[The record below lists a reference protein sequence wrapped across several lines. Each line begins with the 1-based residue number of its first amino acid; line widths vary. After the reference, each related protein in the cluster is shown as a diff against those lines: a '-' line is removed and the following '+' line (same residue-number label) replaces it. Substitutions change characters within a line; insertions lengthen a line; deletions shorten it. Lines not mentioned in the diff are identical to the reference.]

1 VGAKSTASRTAPASC
16 WCPPCLT
23 KTQRRRVQK
32 LRAKELEEKKGEVER
47 DRWFNQERPMV
58 EATKTWREKRIARE
72 EKVMNQVTTK
82 GLRVVANMET

>member
-1 VGAKSTASRTAPASC
+1 
-16 WCPPCLT
+16 
-23 KTQRRRVQK
+23 VQK

-82 GLRVVANMET
+82 GLRVVANMEM